1 MTTIRKYTN
10 RIEEFLHS
18 DNGQRFFNI
27 AYSVG
32 AAIVIWGAL
41 FKILHLPGG
50 NTLLCIGMGT
60 EIAMFLL
67 TAFDRPP
74 KEPNWEEIVPALNG
88 GAKGAEEVDSLTI
101 VDDSGNPV
109 AGSGAVVAGGVPGGG
124 TVIIGGGG
132 MMGGIPGGASADA
145 VVNGEMAQLADEL
158 NSATEELSKANELAE
173 ATNRF
178 AEAIEGIS
186 KQMSDLH
193 ETLST
198 GSNGYARHMEDLN
211 RNLMGLNTIYEIQLR
226 SMSGQLD
233 AIDRVN
239 RGLKDIRDM
248 YERSASDSA
257 KYCEESEKMTRYM
270 QQINDVYARMIAALT
285 ITAPGI
291 APGSTS
297 IGSTPTG
304 STSFGPAPQNN
315 PEIQDNQNS

>member
-1 MTTIRKYTN
+1 MTTIRRYTN

-18 DNGQRFFNI
+18 EAGQRFFNI

-50 NTLLCIGMGT
+50 NTLLCVGMGT
-60 EIAMFLL
+60 EIAMFIL

-74 KEPNWEEIVPALNG
+74 KEPNWDEIVPALQG
-88 GAKGAEEVDSLTI
+88 GQGAGNNPEEVEALTI

-109 AGSGAVVAGGVPGGG
+109 NGVAAINGNGMNGGHLNGTGG
-124 TVIIGGGG
+124 TIVIN
-132 MMGGIPGGASADA
+132 GGAGMIGSSQAEQA
-145 VVNGEMAQLADEL
+145 NTELAQLSDEI
-158 NSATEELSKANELAE
+158 SDATEELSKAAELAE

-186 KQMSDLH
+186 RQMSDLH

-198 GSNGYARHMEDLN
+198 GSSGYARNMEDLN
-211 RNLMGLNTIYEIQLR
+211 RNLQGLNTIYEIQLR

-248 YERSASDSA
+248 YERSAADSQ
-257 KYCEESEKMTRYM
+257 KYCEESEKMAQYM
-270 QQINDVYARMIAALT
+270 QQINAVYAKMIAALT
-285 ITAPGI
+285 ITQSVASVSP
-291 APGSTS
+291 S
-297 IGSTPTG
+297 
-304 STSFGPAPQNN
+304 PAPSQ
-315 PEIQDNQNS
+315 PQEQ